1 MDIPVIS
8 VARTY
13 TVRVHLLATG
23 HDGENRVERAALFS
37 ALHRG
42 QDARGHGCNQMRNDG
57 LRSSLRRGKFNGIK
71 AC

>member
-1 MDIPVIS
+1 MDILVIS

-13 TVRVHLLATG
+13 TVRVYLIATE

-42 QDARGHGCNQMRNDG
+42 QDAREIANNELGRNH
-57 LRSSLRRGKFNGIK
+57 LRSGG
-71 AC
+71 

>member
-8 VARTY
+8 IARTY

-23 HDGENRVERAALFS
+23 HDGENQVERAALFS

-42 QDARGHGCNQMRNDG
+42 QDAREIANN
-57 LRSSLRRGKFNGIK
+57 KFR
-71 AC
+71 CHHL